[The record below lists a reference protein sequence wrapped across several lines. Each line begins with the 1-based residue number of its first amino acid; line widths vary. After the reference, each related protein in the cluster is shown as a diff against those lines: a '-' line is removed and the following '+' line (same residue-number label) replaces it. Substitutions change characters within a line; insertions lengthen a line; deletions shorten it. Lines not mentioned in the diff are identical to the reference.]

1 MSVHTPNSA
10 GFSATNLYK
19 MNLASNKELAQDMS
33 QTQEKTAGNGDYQVR
48 ISEEAQQL
56 AQQAK
61 IRTGAD
67 MAPST
72 SQATEPAL
80 NRSRFDVTTQ
90 NMAITA
96 QLAGQN
102 SAAVRNGIEVVA

>member
-19 MNLASNKELAQDMS
+19 MNLASNKDLAQDMN
-33 QTQEKTAGNGDYQVR
+33 QPQEKTAENGDYQVR

-56 AQQAK
+56 SQQAK
-61 IRTGAD
+61 IRTGYD
-67 MAPST
+67 MIPPTA
-72 SQATEPAL
+72 QATEPAL
-80 NRSRFDVTTQ
+80 NRSRFEITTQ
-90 NMAITA
+90 NMAATA
-96 QLAGQN
+96 QLAAQN

>member
-19 MNLASNKELAQDMS
+19 MNLTSNKDLAQDMS
-33 QTQEKTAGNGDYQVR
+33 QTQEKTAENGDYQVR

-61 IRTGAD
+61 IRTGSE
-67 MAPST
+67 MAPPT
-72 SQATEPAL
+72 VQETEPAL
-80 NRSRFDVTTQ
+80 NRSRFEITTQ
-90 NMAITA
+90 NMAVAA
-96 QLAGQN
+96 QLAVQN